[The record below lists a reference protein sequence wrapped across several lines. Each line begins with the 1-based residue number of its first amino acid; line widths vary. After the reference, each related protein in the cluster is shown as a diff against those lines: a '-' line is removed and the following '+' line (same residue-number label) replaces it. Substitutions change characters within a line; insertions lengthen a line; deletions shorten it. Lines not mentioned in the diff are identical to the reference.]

1 MRESTAISAAAG
13 PPLDVSPALWGR
25 SGRPFWG
32 TAIRFYIAFS
42 LIWIGLYYE
51 APLVRWGLVGA
62 GVVAFIAYP
71 ALVRAL
77 LRPLERRVAATG
89 RSGASGL
96 LRELRAAWRVRRLAP
111 HAWLPLQEARL
122 HLAVGDGK
130 AAMRSLADLRR
141 LAGGSDPAILRA
153 QVHAALLAGDP
164 KALREAMSEREAAG
178 ALGPWD
184 RLHRA
189 IVALDGG
196 SRGEAAVLED
206 LEAAR
211 AALGDHPWVL
221 AALTL
226 AHERSDRPAEAEA
239 LAALATA
246 ALADHHEVAAGLLRR
261 AEKGLRTYRKAQQRR
276 ERRGAKAAS
285 DRRAKGDE
293 AAPKVAARASA
304 AAVEVEV
311 ERAPAPEVAA
321 KGARE
326 TVTEVD
332 ARSELA
338 AERSGAAPKTRAK
351 RADDDQRN
359 PKGSKKARQQARR
372 EARRQAKAEE
382 RRRKSEEASR
392 RRSPVE
398 HAAAS
403 AASPTPGASERAS
416 EGSDAQ
422 REATASAASK
432 VEASASVPA
441 PSVAPPRVESVAPAS
456 AVGVSVPAPS
466 VAPPRVESVA
476 PASAP
481 ALAPGVAPRVVAP
494 ASAPVVP
501 SVALPRVGSVSPPSV
516 APQPPRVASARC
528 RASPIRPAERGRPA
542 AAAAGHQR
550 RGGERERHVPKDRF
564 IHACSKGHG
573 LGGPAGRRVILPPLV
588 RLPRPAG
595 APAGEGSS
603 AGRGRPGRA
612 LAPSAA
618 AARPGRASPGRRRAS
633 TCRAWSAASGRR
645 RPPGSPPAPAPSP
658 PSRRRCRPGSR
669 PRSRPRRAGDRT
681 RRSTTA
687 GAASSASA
695 TTSAPRGLEPDRR

>member
-189 IVALDGG
+189 IGALDGG

-311 ERAPAPEVAA
+311 ERAPAPEVAV
-321 KGARE
+321 KGARA

-338 AERSGAAPKTRAK
+338 AERSGAALKTRAK

-372 EARRQAKAEE
+372 EARRQAKADE

-392 RRSPVE
+392 RRG
-398 HAAAS
+398 
-403 AASPTPGASERAS
+403 GARSSMRRRA
-416 EGSDAQ
+416 
-422 REATASAASK
+422 
-432 VEASASVPA
+432 P
-441 PSVAPPRVESVAPAS
+441 
-456 AVGVSVPAPS
+456 
-466 VAPPRVESVA
+466 
-476 PASAP
+476 
-481 ALAPGVAPRVVAP
+481 L
-494 ASAPVVP
+494 
-501 SVALPRVGSVSPPSV
+501 
-516 APQPPRVASARC
+516 
-528 RASPIRPAERGRPA
+528 
-542 AAAAGHQR
+542 R
-550 RGGERERHVPKDRF
+550 R
-564 IHACSKGHG
+564 
-573 LGGPAGRRVILPPLV
+573 
-588 RLPRPAG
+588 
-595 APAGEGSS
+595 
-603 AGRGRPGRA
+603 
-612 LAPSAA
+612 
-618 AARPGRASPGRRRAS
+618 RPGRASARRRGA
-633 TCRAWSAASGRR
+633 TRSGRR
-645 RPPGSPPAPAPSP
+645 RRAPPRRWRRAPP
-658 PSRRRCRPGSR
+658 C
-669 PRSRPRRAGDRT
+669 PRRASP
-681 RRSTTA
+681 RRASRA
-687 GAASSASA
+687 SLRRAPWASPCPRRASPRRVSRASLRRARLRSRRAWPRASSPRRARPWCRAWPRRASA
-695 TTSAPRGLEPDRR
+695 A